1 MYLCCGPL
9 RCSNAIRSAL
19 PNAAWPGLHQKPLDA
34 TIGLLLT
41 LYPPGVPHTTI
52 KTTII
57 EHAPTLLAVWM
68 AITMRWYYTAHI
80 TRWRRFVA
88 FIKATKHHHW
98 TSTRSN
104 IAQSDMPKLVVSD
117 ISLWK
122 GAPVNSLTPKSILEG
137 TKTLARKAFG

>member
-1 MYLCCGPL
+1 MRYGAHCPMQHDQGFTRSHWTPPSGYYSLCIPP
-9 RCSNAIRSAL
+9 ASAR
-19 PNAAWPGLHQKPLDA
+19 A
-34 TIGLLLT
+34 
-41 LYPPGVPHTTI
+41 TI

-117 ISLWK
+117 ISL
-122 GAPVNSLTPKSILEG
+122 
-137 TKTLARKAFG
+137 